1 MELDIPAELKAIPQ
15 WGPWTLKK
23 KGDRLDKVPVFSTNK
38 PEQWK
43 PYIEALAML
52 KPGQQMGLC
61 VTGLSDLIA
70 LDLDKCLD
78 EEGRPARWAASIIE
92 MMGSYTEVTPSG
104 RGLRIFVLGRLDAD
118 WQVKEGEV
126 AMEVYSGHGG
136 RYLTVTGDQWP
147 GTPMT
152 LSRPPKAVLEQF
164 EATFRPEAGRKAS
177 VALSADVPDLLDGVQ
192 IPDGIGPE
200 AEKFLSTGECQGD
213 RSQAVHW
220 AARCLREVGCSEQEV
235 LSILVENTFS
245 MEIALDHRKQDFDKA
260 VLYLW
265 KHHVLAT
272 AGKARGVVSLDD
284 FEIETEPS
292 EPLPRFQRDK
302 AGMIDA
308 TVDNVVTAVRCRAMV
323 GMDIR
328 HDDFRDEIVL
338 SQKEGQWR
346 PFQDPDYTRLRII
359 LERQQFKS
367 VGRELIRDA
376 VALVAIEN
384 RFDTAI
390 HWLRSLAP
398 WDGIPR
404 IATFY
409 SYYFG
414 CTDDPYTRAVAN
426 YTWSAL
432 AGRILVPG
440 TKTDMV
446 PVWIGDQG
454 VRKSTAITCMV
465 PSPDLATEID
475 IDERREE
482 DNARKI
488 RGVLIAELAE
498 LKGLKTRDAEYVK
511 AFITRTHERWIQK
524 YREFATTF
532 ARRLIYI
539 GTTNESEFL
548 ADETGN
554 RRWLPLQVNEVDT
567 DAISRDREQLWAEAI
582 LLFESQGI
590 VFKDAE
596 TLAKGVHAA
605 HMIQDTWSED
615 IAIWMTTPHDLTGE
629 LPGDSDFLTSAE
641 VAKNALKLEI
651 SRRDARAY
659 ARIVRAMRDCGWEA
673 ARKRIDG
680 KLCRGFSKV
689 SQI

>member
-1 MELDIPAELKAIPQ
+1 MDIPELLKAIPQ
-15 WGPWTLKK
+15 WGPWSLKK
-23 KGDRLDKVPVFSTNK
+23 RGERLDKVPVFSTNK
-38 PEQWK
+38 PEQWL
-43 PYIEALAML
+43 PFDEALAML

-61 VTGLSDLIA
+61 VTGLTDLIA

-78 EEGRPARWAASIIE
+78 EKGRPAPWAASIITQ
-92 MMGSYTEVTPSG
+92 MGSYTEVSPSG
-104 RGLRIFVLGRLDAD
+104 RGIRIFVQGRFDSD
-118 WQVKEGEV
+118 WQVKDGEV
-126 AMEVYSGHGG
+126 AMEVYSGHAG
-136 RYLTVTGDQWP
+136 RYLTVTGDIWP
-147 GTPMT
+147 GAPM
-152 LSRPPKAVLEQF
+152 AVLLPPDGVLKAFEQ
-164 EATFRPEAGRKAS
+164 TYRPEQGAKSKGIALVDMPELLRE
-177 VALSADVPDLLDGVQ
+177 VA

-200 AEKFLSTGECQGD
+200 ADRFLKTGECTGD

-220 AARCLREVGCSEQEV
+220 AARCLREVGCTEQEV
-235 LSILVENTFS
+235 ISILVENPFS
-245 MEIALDHRKQDFDKA
+245 LEIALDHRRQDFDKA

-272 AGKARGVVSLDD
+272 ADKARGVTTLAD
-284 FEIETEPS
+284 FDVEAEPTA
-292 EPLPRFQRDK
+292 PLPRFQRDK

-308 TVDNVVTAVRCRAMV
+308 TVDNVVTAVRSIPMI

-338 SQKEGQWR
+338 QTGDGQWR

-376 VALVAIEN
+376 VALVAVEN

-398 WDGIPR
+398 WDGVPR
-404 IATFY
+404 ISTFY
-409 SYYFG
+409 SRYFG
-414 CTDDPYTRAVAN
+414 TDDTPYCRAVAE

-432 AGRILVPG
+432 AARVLVPG
-440 TKTDMV
+440 IKADMV
-446 PVWIGDQG
+446 PVWIGEQG
-454 VRKSTAITCMV
+454 VRKTTAISCMV

-498 LKGLKTRDAEYVK
+498 LKGLKTRDSEYVK

-539 GTTNESEFL
+539 GTTNEPEFL

-554 RRWLPLQVNEVDT
+554 RRWLPLMVNGVDT
-567 DAISRDREQLWAEAI
+567 DGIISDRDQLWAEAVVY
-582 LLFESQGI
+582 FEKHGI
-590 VFKDAE
+590 AFKNAE
-596 TLAKGVHAA
+596 ILAKDVHSA
-605 HMIQDTWSED
+605 HMLSDSWAED
-615 IAIWMTTPHDLTGE
+615 IQIWLSTPHDLTGE
-629 LPGDSDFLTSAE
+629 IPGDSDFIAATDI
-641 VAKNALKLEI
+641 AKYALKIEV
-651 SRRDARAY
+651 SRKDARAN
-659 ARIVRAMRDCGWEA
+659 ARIIRAMRDCGWA
-673 ARKRIDG
+673 STRRRVDG
-680 KLCRGFSKV
+680 NYPRGFTKV
-689 SQI
+689 